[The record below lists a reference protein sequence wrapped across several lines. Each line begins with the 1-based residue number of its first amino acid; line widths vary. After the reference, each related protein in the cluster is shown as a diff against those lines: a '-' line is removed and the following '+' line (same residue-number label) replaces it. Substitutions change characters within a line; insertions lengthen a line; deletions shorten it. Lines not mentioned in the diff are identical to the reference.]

1 MMILLMMSFMKSGNR
16 NKLSDLIDRLRIEAK
31 SMGTYGTDYMATLLT
46 RSANTI
52 EMLSE
57 KAKEPKHGEW
67 IDKGWHGD
75 WQFETDGRGNC
86 WKEFEC
92 SNCNKIS
99 NARTDFCPN
108 CGARMKGADDE

>member
-1 MMILLMMSFMKSGNR
+1 MMSMI
-16 NKLSDLIDRLRIEAK
+16 SDIVDRLRIEAK

-46 RSANTI
+46 RSANII

-57 KAKEPKHGEW
+57 KAKEPKRGEW

-75 WQFETDGRGNC
+75 WQFEIDGRGNC

-108 CGARMKGADDE
+108 CGTDMRGKDNETI